1 MKKSL
6 AALAFGTLGLG
17 MAEFGMMSILSVV
30 AAGLNISIPEAG
42 HFISVYALGV
52 CSGAVLL
59 VFLSGNRPL
68 KTLLII
74 LMFIMCIGNFLAVI
88 APNYTFMLAAR
99 FISGLPHGGFFGVA
113 GIVAKRLAPRNKQV
127 EAVATMISG
136 MTIANL
142 VGIPAASY
150 LTHIVSWHMLF
161 LLVAVWGLITIIAI
175 YLWVPDVAPVSAK
188 NFTAQ
193 FSFLKRPLPWFLL
206 ASIMLGNGGL
216 FSWYSYVNP
225 IMVNIAKFPPH
236 SLAWIMALSGLG
248 MVMGNYIS
256 GRLSTFISPVTL
268 SALMIGLMFVASV
281 LMFFAA
287 AYSYLALALMFI
299 GVFGLFGV
307 SGPEQFLIIDT
318 SEGGGEILGASSAQV
333 AFNLGNALGAF
344 FGGLPMEL
352 GYSVEYSALPGC
364 VLSLAGLITI
374 FYFGKYY
381 RPQPSGHPVSQKA

>member
-142 VGIPAASY
+142 VEFRRHHTLLISFPGICC
-150 LTHIVSWHMLF
+150 F
-161 LLVAVWGLITIIAI
+161 
-175 YLWVPDVAPVSAK
+175 
-188 NFTAQ
+188 
-193 FSFLKRPLPWFLL
+193 
-206 ASIMLGNGGL
+206 
-216 FSWYSYVNP
+216 
-225 IMVNIAKFPPH
+225 
-236 SLAWIMALSGLG
+236 
-248 MVMGNYIS
+248 
-256 GRLSTFISPVTL
+256 
-268 SALMIGLMFVASV
+268 
-281 LMFFAA
+281 
-287 AYSYLALALMFI
+287 
-299 GVFGLFGV
+299 
-307 SGPEQFLIIDT
+307 
-318 SEGGGEILGASSAQV
+318 
-333 AFNLGNALGAF
+333 
-344 FGGLPMEL
+344 
-352 GYSVEYSALPGC
+352 C
-364 VLSLAGLITI
+364 
-374 FYFGKYY
+374 
-381 RPQPSGHPVSQKA
+381 

>member
-1 MKKSL
+1 M
-6 AALAFGTLGLG
+6 
-17 MAEFGMMSILSVV
+17 
-30 AAGLNISIPEAG
+30 
-42 HFISVYALGV
+42 
-52 CSGAVLL
+52 
-59 VFLSGNRPL
+59 
-68 KTLLII
+68 
-74 LMFIMCIGNFLAVI
+74 
-88 APNYTFMLAAR
+88 
-99 FISGLPHGGFFGVA
+99 
-113 GIVAKRLAPRNKQV
+113 
-127 EAVATMISG
+127 
-136 MTIANL
+136 
-142 VGIPAASY
+142 
-150 LTHIVSWHMLF
+150 
-161 LLVAVWGLITIIAI
+161 
-175 YLWVPDVAPVSAK
+175 
-188 NFTAQ
+188 
-193 FSFLKRPLPWFLL
+193 KRPLPWFLL

-225 IMVNIAKFPPH
+225 IMVNISKFPPH
-236 SLAWIMALSGLG
+236 SMAWIMALSGLG

-381 RPQPSGHPVSQKA
+381 RPQPDGHPVSQKV